1 MTSTTRSD
9 SSPALA
15 LFDLDNTLLP
25 LDSDSAWTTYLID
38 RGVFDRAKF
47 EAQNARFYEQYK
59 AGTLDIFEYVA
70 FVFAPLRTTPIPL
83 LEEWRADYFATR
95 IAPHIHSQALALVK
109 KHQDAGDLCAIV
121 TATNSF
127 VTAPIAKAFGV
138 STLIGTDLEII
149 NNSFTGKPQGIPAF
163 REGKITRTEQWLAAQ
178 GKRMSDF
185 PRTWFYSDSINDLPM
200 LKFVSNPV
208 AANPDERLLTHARN
222 AGWPVLMLFGDAA

>member
-1 MTSTTRSD
+1 MTSSAHRA

-25 LDSDSAWTTYLID
+25 MDSDSTWTSFLID
-38 RGVFDRAKF
+38 SGVFDRAQF
-47 EAQNARFYEQYK
+47 EVANAKFYEQYK
-59 AGTLDIFEYVA
+59 DGTLNIFEYLD
-70 FVFAPLRTTPIPL
+70 FVFGPLRGKPIAL
-83 LEEWRADYFATR
+83 LEQWRAQYFEQC
-95 IAPHIHSQALALVK
+95 IAPHIRPQALALVK

-149 NNSFTGKPQGIPAF
+149 DNSFTGKPRGTPAF
-163 REGKITRTEQWLAAQ
+163 REGKIARTEQWLAEQ

-185 PRTWFYSDSINDLPM
+185 SRTWFYSDSMNDFPM
-200 LKFVSNPV
+200 LNIVSNPV
-208 AANPDERLLTHARN
+208 AVNPDERLLAHARS

>member
-1 MTSTTRSD
+1 MTRTTPPD
-9 SSPALA
+9 SRPALA

-38 RGVFDRAKF
+38 RGVFDRAQF

-59 AGTLDIFEYVA
+59 AGTLDLYEYVA
-70 FVFAPLRTTPIPL
+70 FVFGPLRSTPISL
-83 LEEWRADYFATR
+83 LEEWRADYFTAR
-95 IAPHIHSQALALVK
+95 IAPHIHPQALALVK

-149 NNSFTGKPQGIPAF
+149 DNCFTGKPQGTPAF
-163 REGKITRTEQWLAAQ
+163 REGKIARTEQWLAEQ
-178 GKRMSDF
+178 GKRMTDF
-185 PRTWFYSDSINDLPM
+185 SHTWFYSDSINDLPL

-208 AANPDERLLTHARN
+208 AANPDERLLAHARS
-222 AGWPVLMLFGDAA
+222 AGWPVLMLFGAAA

>member
-1 MTSTTRSD
+1 MTSTTRAD

-25 LDSDSAWTTYLID
+25 LDSDSAWTTFLIES
-38 RGVFDRAKF
+38 GVFDRAVF
-47 EAQNARFYEQYK
+47 EAQNARFYQQYK
-59 AGTLDIFEYVA
+59 DGTLNLLEYVE
-70 FVFAPLRTTPIPL
+70 FVFGPLRGKPISL
-83 LEEWRADYFATR
+83 LEEWRATYFAEC
-95 IAPHIHSQALALVK
+95 IAPHIHPQALALVK

-149 NNSFTGKPQGIPAF
+149 DNSFTGKPQGTPAF
-163 REGKITRTEQWLAAQ
+163 REGKIARTEQWLATQ
-178 GKRMSDF
+178 GKRMADF
-185 PRTWFYSDSINDLPM
+185 SRTWFYSDSMNDLPM
-200 LKFVSNPV
+200 LSVVSNPV
-208 AANPDERLLTHARN
+208 AVNPDARLLAHARN